1 MTDASGRTA
10 FPPAPTGLG
19 ALSATE
25 IMAGYRRKAFTPRD
39 VVDDTIAALEATQG
53 ACNAVVTPM
62 YEQARA
68 EADRLTREMR
78 AGEAKGP
85 LAGVPV
91 TIKDLVFVSGVPA
104 YGGSPMNITFVPDVD
119 AAVVSAL
126 KASGAIITC
135 KTTTCESGYKL
146 TADSPVTGITRNPW
160 NPGRTSGGSSG
171 GAAAGV
177 ATGCGPIAIGTDGVG
192 SIRVPSSFCGVF
204 GLKPTFGLVPR
215 SPGFWPPSW
224 GSLAHTGPITR
235 TVADAALTLEVI
247 AGYDLRDPASL
258 PVSPRRFDT
267 NATSLNGI
275 RVGASVDLGYAA
287 VSPDVRAAFNKA
299 LAILDSCGA
308 QVTIDGPGLD
318 PGILEHTLKPIA
330 FIEQAAAVATK
341 TTADLASS
349 EPDYRDIVTAGRHY
363 SGTDY
368 IEAGYR
374 RGQARNAFL
383 KLFERVD
390 ALVTPTVAVTAFE
403 AGELGVGTIDGSRVD
418 PHLGWSPFTWPINL
432 VGLPAA
438 TLPCGF
444 DHEGMPIGLQIVA
457 PWLDEPAIFRI
468 AAAFER
474 AQPWSRF
481 WPSLALREKGRA
493 ERRGDHDNSIGT
505 PLPLS
510 SSSSRR

>member
-1 MTDASGRTA
+1 MTDGSGRTA
-10 FPPAPTGLG
+10 YPPAPTGLG

-39 VVDDTIAALEATQG
+39 VVDDTIAALQATNE

-62 YEQARA
+62 YDQARMD
-68 EADRLTREMR
+68 ADRLTRDMQ
-78 AGEAKGP
+78 AGEMKGA

-91 TIKDLVFVSGVPA
+91 TIKDLVFVAGVPA
-104 YGGSPMNITFVPDVD
+104 YGGSPMNKSFVPEAD

-126 KASGAIITC
+126 KSAGAIITC

-146 TADSPVTGITRNPW
+146 TADSPVTGTTRNPW

-177 ATGCGPIAIGTDGVG
+177 AAGCGPIAIGTDGVG

-215 SPGFWPPSW
+215 SPGFSPPSW
-224 GSLAHTGPITR
+224 ASLAHTGPITR

-258 PVSPRRFDT
+258 PVSARHFD
-267 NATSLNGI
+267 AGAAPLNGI
-275 RVGASVDLGYAA
+275 RIGASADLGYAA
-287 VSPDVRAAFNKA
+287 VSPDVRAAFGKA
-299 LAILDSCGA
+299 LAVLESCGA
-308 QVTIDGPGLD
+308 QVAMDGPGLD
-318 PGILEHTLKPIA
+318 PDILEHTLKPIA
-330 FIEQAAAVATK
+330 FTEQAAAVATK
-341 TTADLASS
+341 TPFDLAGSKA
-349 EPDYRDIVTAGRHY
+349 DYRDLVSAGRHY

-374 RGQARNAFL
+374 RGQARSAFV

-403 AGELGVGTIDGSRVD
+403 AGQIGVDNIDGSKVD

-432 VGLPAA
+432 AGLPAA

-444 DHEGMPIGLQIVA
+444 DRDGMPIGLQIVA
-457 PWLDEPAIFRI
+457 PWLDEPTIFRI
-468 AAAFER
+468 AAAFEA
-474 AQPWSRF
+474 AQPWAKF
-481 WPSLALREKGRA
+481 WPQLALDRQGPARA
-493 ERRGDHDNSIGT
+493 KV
-505 PLPLS
+505 
-510 SSSSRR
+510 

>member
-1 MTDASGRTA
+1 MMTDGSGRTA

-19 ALSATE
+19 SLSATE

-39 VVDDTIAALEATQG
+39 VVDDTIAALEATNE

-91 TIKDLVFVSGVPA
+91 TIKDLVFVAGVPA
-104 YGGSPMNITFVPDVD
+104 YGGSPMNRAFVPDVD

-126 KASGAIITC
+126 KQAGAIVTC

-146 TADSPVTGITRNPW
+146 TADSPVTGTTRNPW
-160 NPGRTSGGSSG
+160 DCGRTSGGSSG

-177 ATGCGPIAIGTDGVG
+177 AAGCGPIAIGTDGVG

-215 SPGFWPPSW
+215 SPGFSPPSW

-235 TVADAALTLEVI
+235 TVADAALTLEII
-247 AGYDLRDPASL
+247 AAYDLRDPASL
-258 PVSPRRFDT
+258 PVAARRFDA
-267 NATSLNGI
+267 NAAPLNRI
-275 RVGASVDLGYAA
+275 RIGASVDLGYAA
-287 VSPDVRAAFNKA
+287 VSPDVRAAFGKA
-299 LAILDSCGA
+299 LAILDACGA
-308 QVTIDGPGLD
+308 QVTMDGPGLD

-330 FIEQAAAVATK
+330 FTEQAAAVASK
-341 TTADLASS
+341 STADLASS
-349 EPDYRDIVTAGRHY
+349 EADYLDVISAGRRY

-374 RGQARNAFL
+374 RGQARSSFL

-403 AGELGVGTIDGSRVD
+403 AGRLGVDTIDGGKVD

-432 VGLPAA
+432 AGLPAA

-444 DHEGMPIGLQIVA
+444 DRDGLPIGLQIVA
-457 PWLDEPAIFRI
+457 RWLDEPTIFRI
-468 AAAFER
+468 AAAFEA
-474 AQPWSRF
+474 AQPWAAF
-481 WPSLALREKGRA
+481 WPQLALREADSARA
-493 ERRGDHDNSIGT
+493 KA
-505 PLPLS
+505 
-510 SSSSRR
+510 